1 MPSHRGHQKKL
12 EKKKKQRLAVQRE
25 ARAAT
30 AAPTQK
36 AIERL
41 AAASPFGPAFMSA
54 GWRSAEEKDPA
65 LVSLIL
71 SRALPDGT
79 FVVEMCLVDCTCLGI
94 KNAYVTAPLSR
105 AALEDMVN
113 RLQEAHAEG
122 VDEVS
127 PLEAQSV
134 IFHALDYA
142 ASLGFAPHRDFVA
155 ALVGTRPETLV
166 RHAPRATGATH
177 LRSGPGRRR
186 RAHREGPHREGR
198 DGLLARRPVRRR
210 GRRRAARRHVTMRR
224 RELLLGGVTL
234 LVGRG
239 MPAGLPAN
247 CPASCDLPSAR
258 LLLDCAPLRF
268 ASPGSS
274 FSLGASLAGVVAFMR
289 DHDWGLWFCT
299 GTLIAKS
306 TVVTAAHC
314 LDQRQFISCDATGRC
329 SRDPVAARRDRVR

>member
-1 MPSHRGHQKKL
+1 VPSHRGHKKKL
-12 EKKKKQRLAVQRE
+12 EKKKKQRLAVQRD

-71 SRALPDGT
+71 SRALSDGT
-79 FVVEMCLVDCTCLGI
+79 FVVEMCLVDRTCLGI
-94 KNAYVTAPLSR
+94 KNAYVTPPISR
-105 AALEDMVN
+105 AALEDMVD

-155 ALVGTRPETLV
+155 ALVGTRPEILV
-166 RHAPRATGATH
+166 DTP
-177 LRSGPGRRR
+177 
-186 RAHREGPHREGR
+186 
-198 DGLLARRPVRRR
+198 LARPERPIFVP
-210 GRRRAARRHVTMRR
+210 GPDDDVARIVGVLTAKVGTGFSLGSLSGGVDVG
-224 RELLLGGVTL
+224 ELLGGT
-234 LVGRG
+234 
-239 MPAGLPAN
+239 
-247 CPASCDLPSAR
+247 
-258 LLLDCAPLRF
+258 
-268 ASPGSS
+268 
-274 FSLGASLAGVVAFMR
+274 
-289 DHDWGLWFCT
+289 
-299 GTLIAKS
+299 
-306 TVVTAAHC
+306 
-314 LDQRQFISCDATGRC
+314 
-329 SRDPVAARRDRVR
+329 

>member
-1 MPSHRGHQKKL
+1 VPSHRGHQKKL
-12 EKKKKQRLAVQRE
+12 EKKKKQRLAVQRD

-79 FVVEMCLVDCTCLGI
+79 FVVEMCLVDRTCLGI

-122 VDEVS
+122 VEEVS

-142 ASLGFAPHRDFVA
+142 ATLGFAPQRDFVA

-166 RHAPRATGATH
+166 DTP
-177 LRSGPGRRR
+177 
-186 RAHREGPHREGR
+186 
-198 DGLLARRPVRRR
+198 LARPERPIFVP
-210 GRRRAARRHVTMRR
+210 GPDDDVARIVGVLTAKVGTAFSLGSLSGGVDVG
-224 RELLLGGVTL
+224 ELLGGT
-234 LVGRG
+234 
-239 MPAGLPAN
+239 
-247 CPASCDLPSAR
+247 
-258 LLLDCAPLRF
+258 
-268 ASPGSS
+268 
-274 FSLGASLAGVVAFMR
+274 
-289 DHDWGLWFCT
+289 
-299 GTLIAKS
+299 
-306 TVVTAAHC
+306 
-314 LDQRQFISCDATGRC
+314 
-329 SRDPVAARRDRVR
+329 

>member
-1 MPSHRGHQKKL
+1 VPSHRGHQKKL
-12 EKKKKQRLAVQRE
+12 EKKKKQRLAVQRD

-54 GWRSAEEKDPA
+54 GWRIGDEKDPA

-79 FVVEMCLVDCTCLGI
+79 FVVEMCLVDRTCLGI
-94 KNAYVTAPLSR
+94 KNAYVTPPLSR
-105 AALEDMVN
+105 AALEDMVD

-166 RHAPRATGATH
+166 DTP
-177 LRSGPGRRR
+177 
-186 RAHREGPHREGR
+186 
-198 DGLLARRPVRRR
+198 LARPERPIFVPGPDDDVARIVRVLTAKV
-210 GRRRAARRHVTMRR
+210 GTGFSLGGLSGGVDVG
-224 RELLLGGVTL
+224 ELLGGT
-234 LVGRG
+234 
-239 MPAGLPAN
+239 
-247 CPASCDLPSAR
+247 
-258 LLLDCAPLRF
+258 
-268 ASPGSS
+268 
-274 FSLGASLAGVVAFMR
+274 
-289 DHDWGLWFCT
+289 
-299 GTLIAKS
+299 
-306 TVVTAAHC
+306 
-314 LDQRQFISCDATGRC
+314 
-329 SRDPVAARRDRVR
+329 

>member
-12 EKKKKQRLAVQRE
+12 EKKKKQRLAVQRD

-30 AAPTQK
+30 AAPTPK
-36 AIERL
+36 ALERL

-79 FVVEMCLVDCTCLGI
+79 FVVEMCLVDRTCLGI

-127 PLEAQSV
+127 VLEAQSV

-142 ASLGFAPHRDFVA
+142 ASLGFAPHRDYVA

-166 RHAPRATGATH
+166 DTP
-177 LRSGPGRRR
+177 
-186 RAHREGPHREGR
+186 
-198 DGLLARRPVRRR
+198 LARPARPVFVP
-210 GRRRAARRHVTMRR
+210 GPDDDVARIVGVLTAKVGTGFSLGGLSGGLDVG
-224 RELLLGGVTL
+224 ELLGGT
-234 LVGRG
+234 
-239 MPAGLPAN
+239 
-247 CPASCDLPSAR
+247 
-258 LLLDCAPLRF
+258 
-268 ASPGSS
+268 
-274 FSLGASLAGVVAFMR
+274 
-289 DHDWGLWFCT
+289 
-299 GTLIAKS
+299 
-306 TVVTAAHC
+306 
-314 LDQRQFISCDATGRC
+314 
-329 SRDPVAARRDRVR
+329 